1 MVASAAAPDVP
12 VLAPVSD
19 AVADD
24 APVEK
29 KADGKQQDGPT
40 PVADNAPVDTPAAE
54 EDKGGDVGEAEEQ
67 AASDDASGSDVPA
80 QPESQEKESDAPV
93 QQDAVDSD
101 AADQLAR
108 DDDDADTDKAETAPV
123 DSDDSKT
130 ELGDSQTSKKD
141 ATADSKSAASLGESR
156 TSNSNAGAS
165 LGETQTPQD
174 PSTDVIPA
182 EVGTLGKGEAY
193 IPLSPTIPKLTVL
206 KEFNMKGLMNVVE
219 AESRQ
224 FAVNSFADI
233 SSTAAGAA
241 IFGGNMHIVTNKEK
255 DEFRYSN
262 THGQIGGMAFAANFP
277 HYNKASVISSK
288 TTASSVGGSFQPNT
302 VATFTGTG
310 EVGIGVDGPA
320 SRLHV
325 HGDGNTRL
333 INANHWSDMSGSAS
347 GVGLFAGNSYVT
359 TEGNEAKFRYSNSHS
374 GMGSIGFAANYPDWN
389 VASIITSGTASATAK
404 QSFTPKAVASFTYDG
419 KMGVGTSKPKSVLD
433 VRSKGRQLSV
443 NDWVD
448 VSSQGSA
455 GFIGLNAHL
464 VLKGT
469 SRAFAFSNTQK
480 ETGAIGLATNYPLIN
495 QMSIVASTE
504 ATSSANTVFKPHT
517 IATFTREGRTG
528 FGTDAPMSTFDVRHV
543 SDRQI
548 SANKFADMSA
558 NEKMQGFFGGNG
570 YTVGAG
576 GEFRFSNTN
585 GIAGAVG
592 MATHYPKPGEAAIIS
607 SGADQPKEGQPFK
620 PTLLAHFKSDGSMAV
635 PKDLTVTGD
644 LRVSGRMLNGDD
656 EEYDF
661 MAAQEALVRENTMLH
676 ERMSRMEAMMQ
687 AMTMAK

>member
-1 MVASAAAPDVP
+1 MRSKALAWCLVALALVLVCSAEVEQPKVDEHAKGDAEHEPAAAQEGQHGAKQEGAPASAAGTRKGEAPNQAKEASSPHRPPSHRPQDAQPQEDELGDSEEFQP
-12 VLAPVSD
+12 VAADAAASALAQ
-19 AVADD
+19 ADD
-24 APVEK
+24 ADS
-29 KADGKQQDGPT
+29 DGENQ
-40 PVADNAPVDTPAAE
+40 
-54 EDKGGDVGEAEEQ
+54 GDVGESIAPNPLVPKAKQMGSPCPEGMVGSGKNCAPAKSLKAQERDEKDVQKKMHEAAKHELGEAVKAQEAKEAAEE
-67 AASDDASGSDVPA
+67 
-80 QPESQEKESDAPV
+80 
-93 QQDAVDSD
+93 
-101 AADQLAR
+101 
-108 DDDDADTDKAETAPV
+108 
-123 DSDDSKT
+123 
-130 ELGDSQTSKKD
+130 
-141 ATADSKSAASLGESR
+141 
-156 TSNSNAGAS
+156 
-165 LGETQTPQD
+165 
-174 PSTDVIPA
+174 IPA

-206 KEFNMKGLMNVVE
+206 KEFNMKGLMNVIE
-219 AESRQ
+219 AENRQ

-288 TTASSVGGSFQPNT
+288 TTASSVGGAFQP
-302 VATFTGTG
+302 VAVTTFTGTG

-347 GVGLFAGNSYVT
+347 GVGLFSGNSYVT
-359 TEGNEAKFRYSNSHS
+359 TENNEAKFRYSNSHS
-374 GMGSIGFAANYPDWN
+374 GMGSMGFAANYPDWN
-389 VASIITSGTASATAK
+389 VASVITSGTASATAK
-404 QSFTPKAVASFTYDG
+404 QSFTPKAIASFTYDG

-464 VLKGT
+464 LLKGT

-517 IATFTREGRTG
+517 IATFTRAGKTG
-528 FGTDAPMSTFDVRHV
+528 FGTDTPMSTFDVRHV
-543 SDRQI
+543 SDRQ
-548 SANKFADMSA
+548 
-558 NEKMQGFFGGNG
+558 
-570 YTVGAG
+570 
-576 GEFRFSNTN
+576 
-585 GIAGAVG
+585 
-592 MATHYPKPGEAAIIS
+592 
-607 SGADQPKEGQPFK
+607 
-620 PTLLAHFKSDGSMAV
+620 
-635 PKDLTVTGD
+635 
-644 LRVSGRMLNGDD
+644 
-656 EEYDF
+656 
-661 MAAQEALVRENTMLH
+661 
-676 ERMSRMEAMMQ
+676 
-687 AMTMAK
+687 

>member
-1 MVASAAAPDVP
+1 MAF
-12 VLAPVSD
+12 
-19 AVADD
+19 
-24 APVEK
+24 
-29 KADGKQQDGPT
+29 Q
-40 PVADNAPVDTPAAE
+40 PVA
-54 EDKGGDVGEAEEQ
+54 
-67 AASDDASGSDVPA
+67 
-80 QPESQEKESDAPV
+80 
-93 QQDAVDSD
+93 
-101 AADQLAR
+101 
-108 DDDDADTDKAETAPV
+108 
-123 DSDDSKT
+123 
-130 ELGDSQTSKKD
+130 
-141 ATADSKSAASLGESR
+141 
-156 TSNSNAGAS
+156 
-165 LGETQTPQD
+165 
-174 PSTDVIPA
+174 
-182 EVGTLGKGEAY
+182 
-193 IPLSPTIPKLTVL
+193 
-206 KEFNMKGLMNVVE
+206 
-219 AESRQ
+219 
-224 FAVNSFADI
+224 
-233 SSTAAGAA
+233 
-241 IFGGNMHIVTNKEK
+241 VT
-255 DEFRYSN
+255 
-262 THGQIGGMAFAANFP
+262 
-277 HYNKASVISSK
+277 
-288 TTASSVGGSFQPNT
+288 
-302 VATFTGTG
+302 TFTGTG

-347 GVGLFAGNSYVT
+347 GVGLFSGNSYVT
-359 TEGNEAKFRYSNSHS
+359 TENNEAKFRYSNSHS
-374 GMGSIGFAANYPDWN
+374 GMGSMGFAANYPDWN
-389 VASIITSGTASATAK
+389 VASVITSGTASATAK
-404 QSFTPKAVASFTYDG
+404 QSFTPKAIASFTYDG

-464 VLKGT
+464 LLKGT

-517 IATFTREGRTG
+517 IATFTRAGKTG

-620 PTLLAHFKSDGSMAV
+620 PTVLAHFKSDGSMAV